1 MTKRVGIFS
10 DGVGEKRIGYVDLKS
25 SMGVYFYFGRKSG
38 HSMSASKPGVVLFD
52 REILNVGEAMS
63 SSGIF
68 TAPVSGI
75 YHFSF
80 SAVRSQ
86 AAFLLTVH
94 LRVNTNPVAEAYTS
108 IPNPS
113 EHYFAMGLQ
122 STLKL
127 KSGDQ
132 VDIYKDKDVI
142 LKDDVSGLRLTHF
155 TGWLLEETLQ
165 DI

>member
-1 MTKRVGIFS
+1 M
-10 DGVGEKRIGYVDLKS
+10 S
-25 SMGVYFYFGRKSG
+25 S
-38 HSMSASKPGVVLFD
+38 SKPGVVLFD

-86 AAFLLTVH
+86 AAFSLTVH
-94 LRVNTNPVAEAYTS
+94 LRVNTNSVAEAYTLTD
-108 IPNPS
+108 NPS
-113 EHYFAMGLQ
+113 DLYFAMGLQ

-127 KSGDQ
+127 KPGDR
-132 VDIYKDKDVI
+132 VDIYKEKNVI
-142 LKDDVSGLRLTHF
+142 LKDDESGLRLTHF
-155 TGWLLEETLQ
+155 TGWLLEESLQ